1 MNMLLRRYHDTPK
14 VAEVTVEA
22 GTTPTEEEATEAAKA
37 NEAQRAAE
45 QAEQAQRAAEDGTQ
59 GEAVNDAVEAQQA
72 TETEGA
78 TVVPDPATVP
88 EAPKRNASTDTWR
101 TYVGSL
107 PEDQRPEG
115 WETASRDELATAIL
129 GQPE

>member
-1 MNMLLRRYHDTPK
+1 MSMLLRRYHDTPK

-22 GTTPTEEEATEAAKA
+22 GITPTDEEAAEAAKA

-45 QAEQAQRAAEDGTQ
+45 QAEQAQRAEAGDAEGT
-59 GEAVNDAVEAQQA
+59 AVNDAVEAQTA

-78 TVVPDPATVP
+78 TVVPDPATVT
-88 EAPKRNASTDTWR
+88 EHPKRNASTETWR
-101 TYVGSL
+101 THVGSL

-115 WETASRDELATAIL
+115 WETASRDELANALL
-129 GQPE
+129 GASE